1 MLKLFKLG
9 GSSIIFSMWNASS
22 CGANVEMAML
32 VVASM
37 WWLEV
42 EVEFDIDRIGGEEV
56 VVMVSVRQHMELAKA
71 LSPLLRALGVGGVGK
86 K

>member
-1 MLKLFKLG
+1 
-9 GSSIIFSMWNASS
+9 
-22 CGANVEMAML
+22 ML

-37 WWLEV
+37 WWLDV
-42 EVEFDIDRIGGEEV
+42 EVEFHVHRVRGEEV